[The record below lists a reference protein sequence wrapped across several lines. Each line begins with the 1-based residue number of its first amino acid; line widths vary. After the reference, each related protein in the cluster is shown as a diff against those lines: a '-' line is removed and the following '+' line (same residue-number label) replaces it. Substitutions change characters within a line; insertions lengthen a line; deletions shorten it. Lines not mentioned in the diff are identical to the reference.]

1 MRGFSTACAI
11 APKGNA
17 ATARVKQV
25 CKNRIFNLMAVNK
38 FFKFL
43 SLWVLEFLSL
53 CVFEF
58 YKLKNLKIKKLKN

>member
-53 CVFEF
+53 
-58 YKLKNLKIKKLKN
+58 